1 MDVRMKRRLGDRR
14 GAGRHLRLCLAAWV
28 GLVLAPPDRE
38 MGDVQR
44 IMYAHVP
51 MVQMMLLAG
60 TITFVCSVLYL
71 FRASWKTDA
80 LAEASAELA
89 LVFGAIGTTL
99 GAIWGRPTWGVYWA
113 WDPRLTTVAILLVA
127 LAGYLA
133 LRRFVD
139 DPERRA
145 VWGGSPGR
153 HRGGR
158 ADHLLQRQVVEE
170 PPPGPVQSGT
180 VDAADGARAPL
191 EHRRLLPRVHRLPGG
206 PLSHRARGPRAGSHG
221 ARGRSPRPRGGG
233 IVNALATVLAAVG
246 EGRIQGAGST

>member
-1 MDVRMKRRLGDRR
+1 MDATMKRGLEI
-14 GAGRHLRLCLAAWV
+14 AAVVAIACIFAYAAWV
-28 GLVLAPPDRE
+28 GLVWAPPDRE

-60 TITFVCSVLYL
+60 TINFVASVLYL

-80 LAEASAELA
+80 IAEASAELA

-127 LAGYLA
+127 YAGYMA

-145 VWGGSPGR
+145 VWAAVTAIVIAVDVPIIYFSVKWWKSL
-153 HRGGR
+153 H
-158 ADHLLQRQVVEE
+158 Q
-170 PPPGPVQSGT
+170 VQSNPRT
-180 VDAADGARAPL
+180 VDPQMVHALRWNISAFFLVFIVFLVARYRIALAARMRETTVPEAVQGARQM
-191 EHRRLLPRVHRLPGG
+191 VV
-206 PLSHRARGPRAGSHG
+206 S
-221 ARGRSPRPRGGG
+221 
-233 IVNALATVLAAVG
+233 
-246 EGRIQGAGST
+246 

>member
-1 MDVRMKRRLGDRR
+1 MDVRMKRGLETI
-14 GAGRHLRLCLAAWV
+14 AVLAVACIFAYAAWV
-28 GLVLAPPDRE
+28 GLTQAPPDRE
-38 MGDVQR
+38 MGNVQR

-60 TITFVCSVLYL
+60 TILFVCSVLYL

-145 VWGGSPGR
+145 VWAAVTAIVIAVDVPIIYFSVRWWKSLHQVQSTPKTVDPQMVHALRWNITAFFLLFIVFLVARYRIALAARMREVTVPEASPG
-153 HRGGR
+153 
-158 ADHLLQRQVVEE
+158 ARQVVA
-170 PPPGPVQSGT
+170 S
-180 VDAADGARAPL
+180 
-191 EHRRLLPRVHRLPGG
+191 
-206 PLSHRARGPRAGSHG
+206 
-221 ARGRSPRPRGGG
+221 
-233 IVNALATVLAAVG
+233 
-246 EGRIQGAGST
+246 

>member
-1 MDVRMKRRLGDRR
+1 MDATMKRGLEI
-14 GAGRHLRLCLAAWV
+14 AAVVAIACIFAYAAWV
-28 GLVLAPPDRE
+28 GLVWAPPDRE

-60 TITFVCSVLYL
+60 TINFVASVLYL

-99 GAIWGRPTWGVYWA
+99 GSIWGRPTWGVYWA

-127 LAGYLA
+127 YAGYMA

-145 VWGGSPGR
+145 VWAAVTAIIIAVDVPIIYFSVKWWKSL
-153 HRGGR
+153 H
-158 ADHLLQRQVVEE
+158 Q
-170 PPPGPVQSGT
+170 VQSNPRT
-180 VDAADGARAPL
+180 VDPQM
-191 EHRRLLPRVHRLPGG
+191 VHALRWNILAFF
-206 PLSHRARGPRAGSHG
+206 LVF
-221 ARGRSPRPRGGG
+221 
-233 IVNALATVLAAVG
+233 IVFMVVRYRIALAARMREITVPDVEPRRREAV
-246 EGRIQGAGST
+246 AS

>member
-1 MDVRMKRRLGDRR
+1 MDVRMRR
-14 GAGRHLRLCLAAWV
+14 GLETAAVLAIACIFAYAAWV

-60 TITFVCSVLYL
+60 TINFVCSVLYL

-89 LVFGAIGTTL
+89 LIFGAIGVTL

-127 LAGYLA
+127 LRGLPGAA
-133 LRRFVD
+133 PLRRR
-139 DPERRA
+139 PRAAGGLGGGRRH
-145 VWGGSPGR
+145 R

-158 ADHLLQRQVVEE
+158 ADHLL
-170 PPPGPVQSGT
+170 
-180 VDAADGARAPL
+180 
-191 EHRRLLPRVHRLPGG
+191 
-206 PLSHRARGPRAGSHG
+206 
-221 ARGRSPRPRGGG
+221 
-233 IVNALATVLAAVG
+233 LA
-246 EGRIQGAGST
+246 

>member
-1 MDVRMKRRLGDRR
+1 MRRRLESAAVLA
-14 GAGRHLRLCLAAWV
+14 AGGIFAYAAWV
-28 GLVLAPPDRE
+28 GLAWAPPDRE

-60 TITFVCSVLYL
+60 TINFVCCVLYL
-71 FRASWKTDA
+71 FHASWKTDA

-89 LVFGAIGTTL
+89 LVFGAVGTTL

-127 LAGYLA
+127 YAGYMA

-145 VWGGSPGR
+145 VWAAVTGIVIAVDVPIIYFSVKWWKSL
-153 HRGGR
+153 H
-158 ADHLLQRQVVEE
+158 Q
-170 PPPGPVQSGT
+170 VQSSPQT
-180 VDAADGARAPL
+180 VDPQM
-191 EHRRLLPRVHRLPGG
+191 VHALRWNILAFF
-206 PLSHRARGPRAGSHG
+206 LVF
-221 ARGRSPRPRGGG
+221 
-233 IVNALATVLAAVG
+233 IVFLVIRYRIALAARTREITVPEAAAPSHAAVV
-246 EGRIQGAGST
+246 S

>member
-1 MDVRMKRRLGDRR
+1 MDVRMRRRVETVAVL
-14 GAGRHLRLCLAAWV
+14 AAACIFAYAAWV
-28 GLVLAPPDRE
+28 GLTQAPPDRE

-60 TITFVCSVLYL
+60 TILFVCSVLYL

-99 GAIWGRPTWGVYWA
+99 GSIWGRPTWGVYWA

-145 VWGGSPGR
+145 VWAAVTAIVIAVDVPIIYFSVKWWKSL
-153 HRGGR
+153 H
-158 ADHLLQRQVVEE
+158 Q
-170 PPPGPVQSGT
+170 VQSNPGT
-180 VDAADGARAPL
+180 VDPDMVHALRWNITAFFLLFIVFLVARYRIALAARMRETTVPEAGPGARQ
-191 EHRRLLPRVHRLPGG
+191 
-206 PLSHRARGPRAGSHG
+206 
-221 ARGRSPRPRGGG
+221 
-233 IVNALATVLAAVG
+233 AV
-246 EGRIQGAGST
+246 AS

>member
-1 MDVRMKRRLGDRR
+1 MDARMRR
-14 GAGRHLRLCLAAWV
+14 GVEIVAVLAIAGIFAYAAWV
-28 GLVLAPPDRE
+28 GLVWAPPDRE

-60 TITFVCSVLYL
+60 TINFVASVLYL

-80 LAEASAELA
+80 LAEASAEVA

-127 LAGYLA
+127 YAGYLA

-145 VWGGSPGR
+145 VWAAVTAIIIAVDVPIIYFSVKWWKSL
-153 HRGGR
+153 H
-158 ADHLLQRQVVEE
+158 Q
-170 PPPGPVQSGT
+170 VQSNPRT
-180 VDAADGARAPL
+180 VDPQMVVALRWNITAFFLVFVTFLVARY
-191 EHRRLLPRVHRLPGG
+191 R
-206 PLSHRARGPRAGSHG
+206 
-221 ARGRSPRPRGGG
+221 
-233 IVNALATVLAAVG
+233 IALASRMRETTVPEALPQAPQAV
-246 EGRIQGAGST
+246 AS

>member
-1 MDVRMKRRLGDRR
+1 MEMRMRRRLEIAAVLGTL
-14 GAGRHLRLCLAAWV
+14 GIFAYAAWT
-28 GLVLAPPDRE
+28 GLVWAPPDRE

-51 MVQMMLLAG
+51 MVQMMLLSG
-60 TITFVCSVLYL
+60 TINFVCCVVYL

-80 LAEASAELA
+80 LAEASAETA

-127 LAGYLA
+127 YAGYMA

-145 VWGGSPGR
+145 VWSAVTGIIIAVDVPIIYFSVKWWKSLHQVQSTPRTVDPQMVYALRWNITAFFLVLIVFLVARYRIALAARLRETTVPEPAPG
-153 HRGGR
+153 
-158 ADHLLQRQVVEE
+158 AQQVV
-170 PPPGPVQSGT
+170 
-180 VDAADGARAPL
+180 A
-191 EHRRLLPRVHRLPGG
+191 
-206 PLSHRARGPRAGSHG
+206 
-221 ARGRSPRPRGGG
+221 
-233 IVNALATVLAAVG
+233 
-246 EGRIQGAGST
+246 

>member
-1 MDVRMKRRLGDRR
+1 MDVRTKRGLET
-14 GAGRHLRLCLAAWV
+14 AALLAVAAIFAYAAWV
-28 GLVLAPPDRE
+28 GLVWAPPDRE

-60 TITFVCSVLYL
+60 TINFVCCVLYL

-80 LAEASAELA
+80 LAEASAEIT

-99 GAIWGRPTWGVYWA
+99 GSIWGRPTWGVYWA

-127 LAGYLA
+127 YAGYMA

-145 VWGGSPGR
+145 VWAAVTGIVIAVDVPIIYFSVKWWKSL
-153 HRGGR
+153 H
-158 ADHLLQRQVVEE
+158 Q
-170 PPPGPVQSGT
+170 VQSSPRT
-180 VDAADGARAPL
+180 VDPQMVYALRWNILAFFLLLIVFLVVRYRIALAARVRETTVPEAAP
-191 EHRRLLPRVHRLPGG
+191 
-206 PLSHRARGPRAGSHG
+206 
-221 ARGRSPRPRGGG
+221 RGRE
-233 IVNALATVLAAVG
+233 AV
-246 EGRIQGAGST
+246 AS

>member
-1 MDVRMKRRLGDRR
+1 MDATMKRGLEI
-14 GAGRHLRLCLAAWV
+14 AAVVAIACIFAYAAWV
-28 GLVLAPPDRE
+28 GLVWAPPDRE

-60 TITFVCSVLYL
+60 TINFVASVLYL

-99 GAIWGRPTWGVYWA
+99 GSIWGRPTWGVYWA

-127 LAGYLA
+127 YAGYMA

-145 VWGGSPGR
+145 VWAAVTAIIIAVDVPIIYFSVKWWKSLHQVQSNPRTVDPQMVHALRWNISAFFLVFIAFLVARYRIALAARMRETTVPEAAPG
-153 HRGGR
+153 
-158 ADHLLQRQVVEE
+158 ARQVV
-170 PPPGPVQSGT
+170 VS
-180 VDAADGARAPL
+180 
-191 EHRRLLPRVHRLPGG
+191 
-206 PLSHRARGPRAGSHG
+206 
-221 ARGRSPRPRGGG
+221 
-233 IVNALATVLAAVG
+233 
-246 EGRIQGAGST
+246 

>member
-1 MDVRMKRRLGDRR
+1 MDATMKRGLEI
-14 GAGRHLRLCLAAWV
+14 AAVVAIACIFAYAAWV
-28 GLVLAPPDRE
+28 GLVWAPPDRE

-60 TITFVCSVLYL
+60 TINFVASVLYL

-80 LAEASAELA
+80 IAEASAELA

-127 LAGYLA
+127 YAGYMA

-145 VWGGSPGR
+145 VWAAVTAIVIAVDVPIIYFSVKWWKSLHQVQSNPRTVDPQMVHALRWNISAFFLVFIVFLVARYRIALAARMRETTVPEALQSP
-153 HRGGR
+153 
-158 ADHLLQRQVVEE
+158 RQVVA
-170 PPPGPVQSGT
+170 S
-180 VDAADGARAPL
+180 
-191 EHRRLLPRVHRLPGG
+191 
-206 PLSHRARGPRAGSHG
+206 
-221 ARGRSPRPRGGG
+221 
-233 IVNALATVLAAVG
+233 
-246 EGRIQGAGST
+246 

>member
-1 MDVRMKRRLGDRR
+1 MDARMKRALEI
-14 GAGRHLRLCLAAWV
+14 AAVPAVACIFGYAAYV
-28 GLVLAPPDRE
+28 GLAVAPPDRE

-60 TITFVCSVLYL
+60 TVLFVCSVLYL

-80 LAEASAELA
+80 LAEAAAEIA

-99 GAIWGRPTWGVYWA
+99 GSIWGRPTWGVYWA

-145 VWGGSPGR
+145 VWAAVTAIIIAVDVPIIYFSVKWWKSL
-153 HRGGR
+153 H
-158 ADHLLQRQVVEE
+158 Q
-170 PPPGPVQSGT
+170 VQSNPRT
-180 VDAADGARAPL
+180 VDPQMVMALRWNILAFFL
-191 EHRRLLPRVHRLPGG
+191 VF
-206 PLSHRARGPRAGSHG
+206 
-221 ARGRSPRPRGGG
+221 
-233 IVNALATVLAAVG
+233 IVFMVVRYRIALAARMREVTVPAA
-246 EGRIQGAGST
+246 QPSTREAVAS

>member
-1 MDVRMKRRLGDRR
+1 
-14 GAGRHLRLCLAAWV
+14 V
-28 GLVLAPPDRE
+28 GLVWAPPDRE

-60 TITFVCSVLYL
+60 TINFVASILYL

-99 GAIWGRPTWGVYWA
+99 GSIWGRPTWGVYWA

-127 LAGYLA
+127 YAGYMA

-145 VWGGSPGR
+145 VWAAVTAIIIAVDVPIIYFSVKWWKSLHQVQSNPRTVDPQMVHALRWNISAFFLVFIAFLVARYRIALAARMRETTVPEASPS
-153 HRGGR
+153 
-158 ADHLLQRQVVEE
+158 ARQVV
-170 PPPGPVQSGT
+170 VS
-180 VDAADGARAPL
+180 
-191 EHRRLLPRVHRLPGG
+191 
-206 PLSHRARGPRAGSHG
+206 
-221 ARGRSPRPRGGG
+221 
-233 IVNALATVLAAVG
+233 
-246 EGRIQGAGST
+246 

>member
-1 MDVRMKRRLGDRR
+1 M
-14 GAGRHLRLCLAAWV
+14 
-28 GLVLAPPDRE
+28 
-38 MGDVQR
+38 QR

-145 VWGGSPGR
+145 VWAAVTGIVIAVDVPIIYFSVKWWKSL
-153 HRGGR
+153 H
-158 ADHLLQRQVVEE
+158 Q
-170 PPPGPVQSGT
+170 VQSNPKHGGFRRWCTPSAGT
-180 VDAADGARAPL
+180 SSPSSSLFIVFLVVRYRIALAARIREVTVPEAGPGAR
-191 EHRRLLPRVHRLPGG
+191 E
-206 PLSHRARGPRAGSHG
+206 
-221 ARGRSPRPRGGG
+221 
-233 IVNALATVLAAVG
+233 AV
-246 EGRIQGAGST
+246 AS